1 MNEAPKIAIIGY
13 SGSGK
18 STLAAF
24 LSERFSVPVLYIDT
38 VQFKPGWEVRK
49 HEEKVDA
56 VRAFLDENAERGWVI
71 DGNYRKLEYDRRM
84 EEADRIV
91 FLDFDRFSCL
101 VRAWKRSKRFKGKT
115 RPSMTEGCDEKFDHE
130 FRMWIL
136 KNGRTKEIR
145 KGFAD
150 VVKKYPDKTTIIK
163 NQRQIDKFMGSI

>member
-1 MNEAPKIAIIGY
+1 MGY

-38 VQFKPGWEVRK
+38 VQFKPGWEVRE
-49 HEEKVDA
+49 HEEKLETVK
-56 VRAFLDENAERGWVI
+56 AFLDANAESGWVI
-71 DGNYRKLEYDRRM
+71 DGNYKKLEYDRRM

-91 FLDFDRFSCL
+91 FLNFNRISCL
-101 VRAWKRSKRFKGKT
+101 LRAWKRARDYKGKT
-115 RPSMTEGCDEKFDHE
+115 RPSMTAGCDERFDHE

-136 KNGRTKEIR
+136 KNGRTKEVR

-150 VVKKYPDKTTIIK
+150 LIGKFPDKCTVIK
-163 NQRQIDKFMGSI
+163 NQRQLDRFKSMI